1 MLLRGQNLLG
11 YKHYADDVVEKFVEL
26 SIKNGVSIIRVFDAL
41 NDIRNLKSAIDAC
54 IKYGGH
60 CQIALS
66 YTTSPVHT
74 IEYYVELAKEVEK
87 LGGQSLCIKDMA
99 GVLLPDAAYELVS
112 ELKAKGVTPC
122 LAVILVGENP
132 ASVSY
137 VTGKQKALAEV
148 GMMDRSVHLPE
159 TTTEEDL
166 LKLIDELNNDNSVHG
181 ILVQLPLPKHINEE
195 KVLLAINPEKDV
207 DGFHPM
213 NVGNLVIGK
222 KAFLPCTP
230 HGIIVLLEKMGIET
244 SGKHAVVIGRSNIVG
259 KPVALLLTRRECNA
273 TVTICHTGTKNLAEI
288 TKQADIL
295 IAAVGKP
302 QTVTADMVK
311 PGAAVID
318 VGVNRIPDETKKSGF
333 RLVGDVD
340 FEAVKEIA
348 SYITPVPGGVGPM
361 TIAMLM
367 FITLESAENTI

>member
-1 MLLRGQNLLG
+1 M
-11 YKHYADDVVEKFVEL
+11 AAT
-26 SIKNGVSIIRVFDAL
+26 IIDGFEIARQVREEVA
-41 NDIRNLKSAIDAC
+41 NKTAKLK
-54 IKYGGH
+54 
-60 CQIALS
+60 
-66 YTTSPVHT
+66 T
-74 IEYYVELAKEVEK
+74 
-87 LGGQSLCIKDMA
+87 
-99 GVLLPDAAYELVS
+99 
-112 ELKAKGVTPC
+112 KGINPC

-148 GMMDRSVHLPE
+148 GMLDKSIKLPE
-159 TTTEEDL
+159 STSEEEL
-166 LKLIDELNNDNSVHG
+166 LALIDQLNKDDSVHG
-181 ILVQLPLPKHINEE
+181 ILVQLPLPKHINEQ
-195 KVLLAINPEKDV
+195 KVILAISPDKDV
-207 DGFHPM
+207 DGFHPVS
-213 NVGNLVIGK
+213 VGNLVIGNK
-222 KAFLPCTP
+222 SYLPCTP
-230 HGIIVLLEKMGIET
+230 HGIIVLLQKMGIET
-244 SGKHAVVIGRSNIVG
+244 NGKNAVVIGRSNIVG

-318 VGVNRIPDETKKSGF
+318 VGVNRIPDDTKKSGF

-348 SYITPVPGGVGPM
+348 SFITPVPRGVGPM

-367 FITLESAENTI
+367 KNTVKAAEINNK